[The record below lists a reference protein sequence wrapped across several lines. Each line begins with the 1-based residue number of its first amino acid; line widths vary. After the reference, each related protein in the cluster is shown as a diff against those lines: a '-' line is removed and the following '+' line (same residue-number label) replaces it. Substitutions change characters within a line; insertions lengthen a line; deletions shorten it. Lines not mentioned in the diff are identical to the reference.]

1 MPRER
6 PGPGI
11 AILPLVPVN
20 LPNALTVLR
29 ILLVPVMVVALAQE
43 TGTGDVIAA
52 FIFWLASVTDFVDG
66 YLARRSNLITN
77 FGKLADPIADKLLVI
92 AALVMLVGVDRVAPW
107 VAVVVIGRELVVTLT
122 RAVAAQQ
129 GEVIAAAWLG
139 KVKTSIQIVVI
150 LLLILI
156 SESHLWL
163 DLLVYAMVAIT
174 LWSGW
179 DYFAGLRRTAAAGR
193 VPADRA

>member
-1 MPRER
+1 V
-6 PGPGI
+6 
-11 AILPLVPVN
+11 VPVN

-43 TGTGDVIAA
+43 TETGDVVAA

-66 YLARRSNLITN
+66 WLARRSNLITN

-92 AALVMLVGVDRVAPW
+92 AALVMLVGVDRVAAW
-107 VAVVVIGRELVVTLT
+107 VAVVVIGRELAVTLT

-156 SESHLWL
+156 SSSHAWL
-163 DLLVYAMVAIT
+163 DVLVYAMVAIT

-179 DYFAGLRRTAAAGR
+179 DYFAGLRRTMLAGR
-193 VPADRA
+193 PPADSA

>member
-1 MPRER
+1 MP
-6 PGPGI
+6 
-11 AILPLVPVN
+11 AN

-43 TGTGDVIAA
+43 TGTGDLVAA
-52 FIFWLASVTDFVDG
+52 FVFWLASITDWFDG
-66 YLARRSNLITN
+66 WLARRSNLITN

-92 AALVMLVGVDRVAPW
+92 AALVMLVGVDRVAAW
-107 VAVVVIGRELVVTLT
+107 VAVVVIGRELAVTLT
-122 RAVAAQQ
+122 RAIAAQQ

-139 KVKTSIQIVVI
+139 KVKTSFQILVI

-156 SESHLWL
+156 SGSHAWL

-174 LWSGW
+174 LWSGA
-179 DYFAGLRRTAAAGR
+179 DYFLGLRRTVASGR